1 MGVDDRV
8 PFQYS
13 LAEIQKRGTDRL
25 NRTREQE
32 NVDSDTGRRHNEGVI
47 RWNKIMRKLAS
58 RRNAGR
64 MILMDIEHEL
74 RAMDQARPTT
84 DGIHFGSIK
93 GQACLNRVFQVRL
106 DEMEVELFDTGVL
119 KKDETTNEPTLSTFV
134 PANLETRLGT
144 VPVVTYRPQSSSE
157 PG

>member
-13 LAEIQKRGTDRL
+13 LAEIQERGTDRL

-32 NVDSDTGRRHNEGVI
+32 NFDSDTGRRHNEGVI
-47 RWNKIMRKLAS
+47 RWNNIMRKLTS

-84 DGIHFGSIK
+84 DRIHFDSIE
-93 GQACLNRVFQVRL
+93 GQACIVTSRGEACNQVSRTVQHNLHWKEPKRQLVFEKSVSC
-106 DEMEVELFDTGVL
+106 E
-119 KKDETTNEPTLSTFV
+119 KKCPMRHYV
-134 PANLETRLGT
+134 
-144 VPVVTYRPQSSSE
+144 SSNH
-157 PG
+157 